1 MNIRRIFSSLF
12 VSALMLLSSVPAK
25 AGIPVIDGANLAQ
38 AIQEILAWGQ
48 QAQQMVDQLQQL
60 QQQYQQLQ
68 TMTTK
73 LEGIRNLGTI
83 LNDPSI
89 RASLPPEMRDATQL
103 LMNPSALATSQANLN
118 QILTSFGIDKSRNPT
133 AGQAAADS
141 LGRTQQILASSEART
156 AQLAQL
162 AARVDTTVDAK
173 DSLDMMNRNVLET
186 ANINNQMMQTMAALE
201 AARQAAELKRLA
213 ENQKYFANLNSGA
226 KQPLKTYSY

>member
-12 VSALMLLSSVPAK
+12 VSALMLFSSVPAK

>member
-1 MNIRRIFSSLF
+1 MNIRKILSSLS
-12 VSALMLLSSVPAK
+12 VTALMLFSSVPAK

-38 AIQEILAWGQ
+38 AIQEVLAWGQ

-83 LNDPSI
+83 LNDPNI
-89 RASLPPEMRDATQL
+89 RASLPPEMRDAAQL
-103 LMNPSALATSQANLN
+103 LINPSALATSQANLN
-118 QILTSFGIDKSRNPT
+118 QILTSFGIDTSRNPT
-133 AGQAAADS
+133 AGQTAADS
-141 LGRTQQILASSEART
+141 LGRTQQILASTESRS

-162 AARVDTTVDAK
+162 AARVDSTVDAK
-173 DSLDMMNRNVLET
+173 DSLDMMNRNVLEA

-213 ENQKYFANLNSGA
+213 DNQRYFANLNSGA
-226 KQPLKTYSY
+226 KQPLKAYSY

>member
-1 MNIRRIFSSLF
+1 MNIRKILSSLS
-12 VSALMLLSSVPAK
+12 VTALMLFSSVPAK

-38 AIQEILAWGQ
+38 AIQEVLAWGQ

-89 RASLPPEMRDATQL
+89 RASLPPEMRDAAQL
-103 LMNPSALATSQANLN
+103 LINPSALATSQANLN
-118 QILTSFGIDKSRNPT
+118 QILNSFGIDNSRNPT

-141 LGRTQQILASSEART
+141 LGRTQQILASAESRST
-156 AQLAQL
+156 QLAQL
-162 AARVDTTVDAK
+162 AARVDSTVDAK
-173 DSLDMMNRNVLET
+173 DSLDMVNRNVLEA

-213 ENQKYFANLNSGA
+213 ENQRYFANLNSGA